1 MKVDHYAVPHL
12 PLHEDPDAP
21 EAEAKG
27 RLLAAIAQELDT
39 GRRQSLERAAAL
51 MEQALDEL
59 QAYRDSAQYDYS
71 RPKSMQF
78 RGWNMGKLTQALRKT
93 RAARSTASKP

>member
-1 MKVDHYAVPHL
+1 MKVDHYTVPDL
-12 PLHEDPDAP
+12 PSWDDPGTP

-27 RLLAAIAQELDT
+27 RLLAAIAQELDS
-39 GRRQSLERAAAL
+39 GGRQSLEKAAAF

-59 QAYRDSAQYDYS
+59 QAYRDAAQYDYS

-78 RGWNMGKLTQALRKT
+78 RGWNMGKLAEALRKT
-93 RAARSTASKP
+93 RAAQHTP

>member
-1 MKVDHYAVPHL
+1 MKVDHYTVPDL
-12 PLHEDPDAP
+12 PSRDDPGTP

-27 RLLAAIAQELDT
+27 RLLAAIAQELDSS
-39 GRRQSLERAAAL
+39 RRQSLEKAAAF

-59 QAYRDSAQYDYS
+59 QAYRDAAQYDYS

-78 RGWNMGKLTQALRKT
+78 RGWNMGKLAEALRKT
-93 RAARSTASKP
+93 RAAQGTR